1 MPVHWSEH
9 KAINPS
15 ITLLKWVLSL
25 CLAYQ
30 AAVFTWVL
38 IDRPTLVLPEPSMGE
53 ASQELDQEKYDMAA
67 WDLFGKADQT
77 QVVEQEEINAP
88 KTRLRLALMG
98 VFMAANKQDSS
109 AIIAEQ
115 GREGEFFKV
124 GDRVQGRARLSQV
137 YSDKVILDN
146 SGKLET
152 LTFEDAAKLMKGIT
166 AQKSKSPNK
175 IKKPKPTN
183 KMSRNKPNTAFKRKL
198 RGIRTPE
205 QFVDMAKE
213 QLEDPEQ
220 AMQNMGLSSTGDGYL
235 LTPSAT
241 MLMSLGMRAG
251 DKLISVNGHQLGD
264 PTQDKEIIDEV
275 YASGSAR
282 IVIERGSRRMTIN
295 HSF

>member
-1 MPVHWSEH
+1 MHWSEH
-9 KAINPS
+9 KAIEPS
-15 ITLLKWVLSL
+15 ITLVKWVLSL

-30 AAVFTWVL
+30 GAVLTWLVL
-38 IDRPTLVLPEPSMGE
+38 DSPVLVLPEATQGK
-53 ASQELDQEKYDMAA
+53 ASQSQQAQLHDMAS
-67 WDLFGKADQT
+67 WNIFGKADEAPVAQ
-77 QVVEQEEINAP
+77 QEEINAP
-88 KTRLRLALMG
+88 KTRLRLVLMG
-98 VFMAANKQDSS
+98 VFVSNPKENGS

-137 YSDKVILDN
+137 YNDKVILDN

-166 AQKSKSPNK
+166 TADKVA
-175 IKKPKPTN
+175 KKPTS
-183 KMSRNKPNTAFKRKL
+183 SRNKKNSARNFKRQL
-198 RGIRTPE
+198 RGIKTPE
-205 QFVDMAKE
+205 KFVDFAKE

-220 AMQNMGLSSTGDGYL
+220 AMKNMGLQAAGDGYL

-241 MLMSLGMRAG
+241 MLMSLGMKAG
-251 DKLISVNGHQLGD
+251 DKIISVNGNSLGD
-264 PTQDKEIIDEV
+264 PTQDKTIIDEV
-275 YASGSAR
+275 YSSGNAS

>member
-1 MPVHWSEH
+1 MHWSEH
-9 KAINPS
+9 KAIEPS
-15 ITLLKWVLSL
+15 ITLVKWVLSL

-30 AAVFTWVL
+30 GAVLTWLVL
-38 IDRPTLVLPEPSMGE
+38 DSPVLVLPEATQGKV
-53 ASQELDQEKYDMAA
+53 SQAQQAQLHDMAS
-67 WDLFGKADQT
+67 WNIFGKADEAPVAQ
-77 QVVEQEEINAP
+77 QEEINAP
-88 KTRLRLALMG
+88 KTRLRLVLMG
-98 VFMAANKQDSS
+98 VFVSNPKENGS

-137 YSDKVILDN
+137 YNDKVILDN

-166 AQKSKSPNK
+166 SADKTARKASPSK
-175 IKKPKPTN
+175 KKKNT
-183 KMSRNKPNTAFKRKL
+183 SRDFKRQL
-198 RGIRTPE
+198 RGIKSPE
-205 QFVDMAKE
+205 KFVDFAKE

-220 AMQNMGLSSTGDGYL
+220 AMKNMGLQAAGDGYL

-241 MLMSLGMRAG
+241 MLMSLGMKAG
-251 DKLISVNGHQLGD
+251 DKIISVNGNSLGD
-264 PTQDKEIIDEV
+264 PAQDKTIIDEV
-275 YASGSAR
+275 YSSGNAS